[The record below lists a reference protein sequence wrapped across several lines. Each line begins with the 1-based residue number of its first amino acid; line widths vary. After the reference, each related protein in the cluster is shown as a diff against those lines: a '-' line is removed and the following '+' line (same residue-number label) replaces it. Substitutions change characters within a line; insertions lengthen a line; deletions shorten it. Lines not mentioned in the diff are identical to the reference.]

1 MPFPRLLL
9 KSDGTL
15 RLIHPLFDGNHG
27 KSGVST
33 VAYEDPAAYSDLFG
47 CLFRRRPAYSVS
59 VSFPAAS
66 LIRRSRSLRR
76 AITSPQSSRMRLVKN
91 RVPHVSRTPPLFSR
105 FTPTIAFLFVSILSH
120 AQSDF
125 VLFDDKFIFNSFL
138 LVFFAHLQNFPQRRN
153 VDFVIFCFLKHFFD
167 VV

>member
-15 RLIHPLFDGNHG
+15 RLIHPLFDGDHFKAGNVLFQPC
-27 KSGVST
+27 GV
-33 VAYEDPAAYSDLFG
+33 FG
-47 CLFRRRPAYSVS
+47 LIRCPFRRRPAYSVS
-59 VSFPAAS
+59 FPAAS
-66 LIRRSRSLRR
+66 LMMRSRSLRR

-105 FTPTIAFLFVSILSH
+105 FTPTIAFLFVSISSH

-125 VLFDDKFIFNSFL
+125 VLFDDKFIFNAFL